1 MKVEHEEDFA
11 AFVAG
16 ASDRLFR
23 VAVAITRDETFAH
36 EAVEAALGTIYRRWR
51 RVAETADDAVRRCLL
66 TEILGRQGGRTTPIS
81 PHATVPLRRTI
92 VAGQSLTDTDA
103 VWAALADLPIG
114 QRAVLVLHLY
124 EGLAPEQIA
133 RTLGV
138 GPDVVRAQTAAALAD
153 LRGLLLIARR
163 RASA

>member
-1 MKVEHEEDFA
+1 MKADLEEDFA
-11 AFVAG
+11 AFVADS
-16 ASDRLFR
+16 ADRLYR
-23 VAVAITRDETFAH
+23 IALAITRDETLAH
-36 EAVEAALGTIYRRWR
+36 EAVEAALGTVYRRWR
-51 RVAETADDAVRRCLL
+51 KLAGAADDAVRRSLL
-66 TEILGRQGGRTTPIS
+66 TEILGRQGGRTTPVS

-92 VAGQSLTDTDA
+92 VAGQSMTDTDA
-103 VWAALADLPIG
+103 VWAAMADLPIG

-138 GPDVVRAQTAAALAD
+138 GPDVVHAQTIAALAD

-163 RASA
+163 RTSA